1 MGQRN
6 GCGIL
11 QLVSCRPVG
20 GLHLTD
26 YGRCQR
32 GTLFQVALN
41 VLSSCCH
48 IRACG
53 ADSAANWCIYPLPP
67 LNDPLRTVK
76 ELRILSIVPLL
87 PLSFPTAGSEVSL
100 CLRTEEERKR
110 RCVIWMHRGVEWL
123 SGHPSTKQSRQ
134 GFKPWTLPPPI
145 VTSYE
150 YSN

>member
-1 MGQRN
+1 MRGVINKGVVMESKNGPEN

-48 IRACG
+48 
-53 ADSAANWCIYPLPP
+53 PLPP
-67 LNDPLRTVK
+67 LNDPLRT
-76 ELRILSIVPLL
+76 LSIVPLL
-87 PLSFPTAGSEVSL
+87 PLSLAGPQFPTPGSEVSL
-100 CLRTEEERKR
+100 CLRTQEEGKH
-110 RCVIWMHRGVEWL
+110 RCVIWIEWSPL
-123 SGHPSTKQSRQ
+123 DEGNS
-134 GFKPWTLPPPI
+134 GFK
-145 VTSYE
+145 S
-150 YSN
+150 